1 MVGLSSDIQLAVE
14 TVLQGLELPIDIVHT
29 EDDKI
34 KRIMDSKVASFRYS
48 KELLDKWLNSPNAPS
63 SNRLREYVERLYGA
77 GGDAV
82 DILRNALRKPI
93 DYETL
98 EQVKIAD
105 AVKAKSTIL
114 EYIRQLEGGLLELK
128 LQIDSDK
135 FNLSSREFKLGF
147 PERFAK
153 GEFFNYEAYHKE
165 WHNEKEDTV
174 MICPYSTKGEVIE
187 MDGLKIQ
194 LPKKP
199 KDKTKILYH
208 NLPKKEQ
215 YWRREEEPEG
225 LNVDSEEAFTEYIY
239 EQYRKRREGVWF
251 MNNGKAT
258 YLTGE
263 AWFALQHCKM
273 KDDGGYMNF
282 RIAQLHLFYFAKA
295 CLLDP
300 RCLGQLFV
308 KSRRTGY
315 TYIILA
321 IMLNFITSTRNINM
335 GLTSQNDDDAKKA
348 FKKFTYM
355 FRNLPFYFKPVV
367 RGAIGS
373 EKELEFA
380 LPSDKSKQAKLS
392 RKNKGKD
399 YLNSYIDYQATKD
412 GSYDGQKMYIYL
424 GDECV
429 SPETEILMADL
440 TYKKALDI
448 KIGDYVMSGSG
459 NPEKVIKVSKG
470 KDRMYKVIEP
480 YGVDYIVS
488 SQHKLKFEQGNSKKR
503 TKEVI
508 MTPEEYLDMS
518 DYKKKITRR
527 KVWKGCSFPYR
538 ELPIDPYT
546 LGVWLGDGSSN
557 ATQFTLNPKKD
568 KEILEYLISDFDST
582 SGFEFKCIE
591 KSQNW
596 EKWYLK
602 DNLSIGNNQTGG
614 KEHRF
619 KKELRLLNIWG
630 NKRIPKKYLTSSR
643 EQRLNL
649 LAGIIDT
656 DGYLYKNNNIEISMS
671 RKELIDDIII
681 LSGSLGL
688 DVSVRRNKKSNYNTD
703 VYSLTI
709 TDYDS
714 IVPCKVKRKK
724 PKKTPVLKRR
734 TKVDVEYN
742 GVGEYVGFQLENKG
756 KEGNTFVLKGGSV
769 TSNCGKWKK
778 PANYENHWGRISP
791 TFDEGGEI
799 VGKAFLGST
808 VNPMKQGGQEFK
820 ALYYQS
826 IIAKRDP
833 ITERT
838 PSGLY
843 SYFLPAHKNMTRFT
857 DKYGVCWET
866 TPPKDTLNQKGTSIK
881 HGSIAYLEAKRKAKK
896 KESPIAYNEEL
907 RANPMNVLEAFRDEA
922 KSNILPLEK
931 ITEQIEYNETSI
943 ILDQFVTR
951 GNFMWKDGVLDT
963 EVVWYPDPNGRF
975 LVSWLPPAHL
985 QNNKKRNHRGVW
997 TPLNSHMGCF
1007 GADTYDISGT
1017 VSGKGSKG
1025 ALSGVLGFNMSDAP
1039 SNTFFLEYIN
1049 RTEIAETFFEDLL
1062 MALVF
1067 YGMPVLAENNKPRF
1081 LYHLKNRGY
1090 RGFSLNRPD
1099 RAGSNLS
1106 KTEREIGGIPSSSSD
1121 VITTHASMIENFIV
1135 NFVGTYDEP
1144 DENKQIREY
1153 GSMGNMFFLET
1164 LKDWLGFDISNR
1176 EKSDATISSGYALM
1190 GLHRAKLM
1198 PVPELKPINLGF
1210 TTYSQSGNRSRKKT

>member
-1 MVGLSSDIQLAVE
+1 MKGLSSDIELAVE
-14 TVLQGLELPIDIVHT
+14 TVLQGLELPIDINHT

-34 KRIMDSKVASFRYS
+34 KRIMDSKVASFKYS
-48 KELLDKWLNSPNAPS
+48 KELLDNWVNSPNAPS
-63 SNRLREYVERLYGA
+63 PARLRLYVERLYGA
-77 GGDAV
+77 GGDSV
-82 DILRNALRKPI
+82 DILRDALRKPI
-93 DYETL
+93 NYVEL
-98 EQVKIAD
+98 EQVKIAE

-114 EYIRQLEGGLLELK
+114 QYIRQLEGGLLELK
-128 LQIDSDK
+128 LQIESDK
-135 FNLSSREFKLGF
+135 FNLSDREFKLGF

-153 GEFFNYEAYHKE
+153 GEFYDRENYHQE
-165 WHNEKEDTV
+165 WHNEKEDAV
-174 MICPYSTKGEVIE
+174 MICPNGTKGEIIE

-199 KDKTKILYH
+199 KKSEILYSD
-208 NLPKKEQ
+208 LPKKEQ
-215 YWRREEEPEG
+215 YWRREEEPDG
-225 LNVDSEEAFTEYIY
+225 LNVDSEEAFAEYIY
-239 EQYRKRREGVWF
+239 DQYRKRREGVWF
-251 MNNGKAT
+251 MNNGQAV

-355 FRNLPFYFKPVV
+355 FRNLPFFFKPVV

-380 LPSDKSKQAKLS
+380 LPSDKSKASKLA

-399 YLNSYIDYQATKD
+399 YLNSFIDYQATKD

-424 GDECV
+424 GDE
-429 SPETEILMADL
+429 A
-440 TYKKALDI
+440 
-448 KIGDYVMSGSG
+448 
-459 NPEKVIKVSKG
+459 
-470 KDRMYKVIEP
+470 
-480 YGVDYIVS
+480 
-488 SQHKLKFEQGNSKKR
+488 
-503 TKEVI
+503 
-508 MTPEEYLDMS
+508 
-518 DYKKKITRR
+518 
-527 KVWKGCSFPYR
+527 
-538 ELPIDPYT
+538 
-546 LGVWLGDGSSN
+546 
-557 ATQFTLNPKKD
+557 
-568 KEILEYLISDFDST
+568 
-582 SGFEFKCIE
+582 
-591 KSQNW
+591 
-596 EKWYLK
+596 
-602 DNLSIGNNQTGG
+602 
-614 KEHRF
+614 
-619 KKELRLLNIWG
+619 
-630 NKRIPKKYLTSSR
+630 
-643 EQRLNL
+643 
-649 LAGIIDT
+649 
-656 DGYLYKNNNIEISMS
+656 
-671 RKELIDDIII
+671 
-681 LSGSLGL
+681 
-688 DVSVRRNKKSNYNTD
+688 
-703 VYSLTI
+703 
-709 TDYDS
+709 
-714 IVPCKVKRKK
+714 
-724 PKKTPVLKRR
+724 
-734 TKVDVEYN
+734 
-742 GVGEYVGFQLENKG
+742 
-756 KEGNTFVLKGGSV
+756 
-769 TSNCGKWKK
+769 GKWKK

-791 TFDEGGEI
+791 TFDEGGEV
-799 VGKAFLGST
+799 VGKAFIGST
-808 VNPMKQGGQEFK
+808 VNPMKQGGFEFK
-820 ALYYQS
+820 KLYYQS
-826 IIAKRDP
+826 IITKRDP

-857 DKYGVCWET
+857 DKYGVCWEAQ
-866 TPPKDTLNQKGTSIK
+866 PPKGTVNQKGQPIK
-881 HGSIAYLEAKRKAKK
+881 TGAVAYLEAKRKAKK
-896 KESPIAYNEEL
+896 RESAIAYNEEL

-931 ITEQIEYNETSI
+931 ITEQIQYDEASI

-951 GNFMWKDGVLDT
+951 GNFMWKDGIKDT
-963 EVVWYPDPNGRF
+963 TVEWYPDPNGRF
-975 LVSWLPPAHL
+975 LVTWIPPKHL
-985 QNNKKRNHRGVW
+985 QNGKRKDHRGIW
-997 TPLNSHMGCF
+997 HPTNSHMGCF

-1025 ALSGVLGFNMSDAP
+1025 ALSGVTGFNMSDAP

-1099 RAGSNLS
+1099 RAGANLS
-1106 KTEREIGGIPSSSSD
+1106 KTEREIGGIPSASAD

-1135 NFVGTYDEP
+1135 NFVGVYDEP
-1144 DENKQIREY
+1144 DEKKRVREF
-1153 GSMGNMFFLET
+1153 GSMGNMFLLET
-1164 LKDWLGFDISNR
+1164 LKDWLAFDISDR
-1176 EKSDATISSGYALM
+1176 EKSDLTISSGYALM

-1198 PVPELKPINLGF
+1198 PVPELKPINLGMNTF
-1210 TTYSQSGNRSRKKT
+1210 SQTGMRSKLNVTNE

>member
-1 MVGLSSDIQLAVE
+1 MRGLSSDIELAVE
-14 TVLQGLELPIDIVHT
+14 TVMQGLELPINIEHT

-34 KRIMDSKVASFRYS
+34 KRIMDSKVASFKYS

-63 SNRLREYVERLYGA
+63 PARLRVYVERLYGA

-82 DILRNALRKPI
+82 DILRDALRKPI
-93 DYETL
+93 NYVEL

-128 LQIDSDK
+128 LQIEADK
-135 FNLSSREFKLGF
+135 FNLSAREFKLGF

-153 GEFFNYEAYHKE
+153 GEFFDAESYHGE
-165 WHNEKEDTV
+165 WYNETKDAV
-174 MICPYSTKGEVIE
+174 MICPFGSKGKIIE

-199 KDKTKILYH
+199 LDKTKILYH
-208 NLPKKEQ
+208 DLPKKEQ

-239 EQYRKRREGVWF
+239 EQYRRRREGMWF
-251 MNNGKAT
+251 YNNGVPT

-282 RIAQLHLFYFAKA
+282 RVAQLHLFYFAKA

-315 TYIILA
+315 TYIILT

-355 FRNLPFYFKPVV
+355 FRNLPFFFKPVV

-380 LPSDKSKQAKLS
+380 LPSDKSKEAKLA

-424 GDECV
+424 GDE
-429 SPETEILMADL
+429 A
-440 TYKKALDI
+440 
-448 KIGDYVMSGSG
+448 
-459 NPEKVIKVSKG
+459 
-470 KDRMYKVIEP
+470 
-480 YGVDYIVS
+480 
-488 SQHKLKFEQGNSKKR
+488 
-503 TKEVI
+503 
-508 MTPEEYLDMS
+508 
-518 DYKKKITRR
+518 
-527 KVWKGCSFPYR
+527 
-538 ELPIDPYT
+538 
-546 LGVWLGDGSSN
+546 
-557 ATQFTLNPKKD
+557 
-568 KEILEYLISDFDST
+568 
-582 SGFEFKCIE
+582 
-591 KSQNW
+591 
-596 EKWYLK
+596 
-602 DNLSIGNNQTGG
+602 
-614 KEHRF
+614 
-619 KKELRLLNIWG
+619 
-630 NKRIPKKYLTSSR
+630 
-643 EQRLNL
+643 
-649 LAGIIDT
+649 
-656 DGYLYKNNNIEISMS
+656 
-671 RKELIDDIII
+671 
-681 LSGSLGL
+681 
-688 DVSVRRNKKSNYNTD
+688 
-703 VYSLTI
+703 
-709 TDYDS
+709 
-714 IVPCKVKRKK
+714 
-724 PKKTPVLKRR
+724 
-734 TKVDVEYN
+734 
-742 GVGEYVGFQLENKG
+742 
-756 KEGNTFVLKGGSV
+756 
-769 TSNCGKWKK
+769 GKWKK

-799 VGKAFLGST
+799 VGKAFIGST
-808 VNPMKQGGQEFK
+808 VNPLKQGGQEFK
-820 ALYYQS
+820 DLYYQS
-826 IIAKRDP
+826 IIKKRNE

-866 TPPKDTLNQKGTSIK
+866 TPPKGTVNQKGSPIK
-881 HGSIAYLEAKRKAKK
+881 HGSIEYLEAKRRAKK
-896 KESPIAYNEEL
+896 AESAIAYNEEL

-931 ITEQIEYNETSI
+931 ITEQIQYNETAI
-943 ILDQFVTR
+943 ILDQFLTR
-951 GNFMWKDGVLDT
+951 GNFMWKDGVKDT

-975 LVSWLPPAHL
+975 LVSWIPPAHL
-985 QNNKKRNHRGVW
+985 QNNKKRDRYGNW
-997 TPLNSHMGCF
+997 TPLNAHMGCF

-1025 ALSGVLGFNMSDAP
+1025 ALSGVLGFNMTDAP
-1039 SNTFFLEYIN
+1039 SNIFFLEYIN
-1049 RTEIAETFFEDLL
+1049 RTEIADTFFEDLL

-1099 RAGSNLS
+1099 RAGANLS
-1106 KTEREIGGIPSSSSD
+1106 KTEREIGGIPSASAD

-1135 NFVGTYDEP
+1135 NFVGVYDEP
-1144 DENKQIREY
+1144 DEKKQVRDF

-1164 LKDWLGFDISNR
+1164 LKDWLAFDISDR

-1190 GLHRAKLM
+1190 GLNRAKLM
-1198 PVPELKPINLGF
+1198 PIPELKPINLGM
-1210 TTYSQSGNRSRKKT
+1210 TTYNQTGSRSKVNNNNR